1 MVLQEQETYDTFPQ
15 ISPTRKSLYA
25 KFDSDYVAGYKETKT
40 DFDTVMK
47 DITEL
52 FGLQAPQ
59 GEAEATNQAD
69 SKDVHPE
76 GEESGTLVMTD
87 YEYSKLKAAYEETM
101 SRTGEEEEFGQE
113 EYLLYGSYDLLLAI
127 THILNNKSGIN
138 FASYAHTG
146 LPVEVFAMG
155 AEQERFDGYYDNTD
169 IFNKLAA
176 ITGVHPYSCRQN
188 EKQTMKKLRSG
199 GVSSLWKL

>member
-1 MVLQEQETYDTFPQ
+1 M
-15 ISPTRKSLYA
+15 
-25 KFDSDYVAGYKETKT
+25 AGYKENKT

-87 YEYSKLKAAYEETM
+87 YEYNKLKAAYDETM
-101 SRTGEEEEFGQE
+101 S
-113 EYLLYGSYDLLLAI
+113 A
-127 THILNNKSGIN
+127 
-138 FASYAHTG
+138 
-146 LPVEVFAMG
+146 
-155 AEQERFDGYYDNTD
+155 QERKKSSDRRS
-169 IFNKLAA
+169 IFFMEA
-176 ITGVHPYSCRQN
+176 
-188 EKQTMKKLRSG
+188 M
-199 GVSSLWKL
+199 SLLQ